1 MGMDMGMEPNRIIM
15 RSYGKKDLKV
25 QTADGVRN
33 AANRR
38 VVITVEEK

>member
-1 MGMDMGMEPNRIIM
+1 MDMGMEPKKITM

-25 QTADGVRN
+25 QTADGTRN

-38 VVITVEEK
+38 VVVTIEGK